1 MASSQNLLCVY
12 ADCGYG
18 KHWRQESDQQCEWYV
33 YAADN
38 SECVDVQICKQVY
51 VSFYLFFINIGEE
64 TEDFYG
70 GNMKIYSKGIQE
82 G

>member
-1 MASSQNLLCVY
+1 MLTVAMENT
-12 ADCGYG
+12 GG
-18 KHWRQESDQQCEWYV
+18 KNQIINVNDRFI

-51 VSFYLFFINIGEE
+51 VSFYLLFFINIGEE
-64 TEDFYG
+64 TEDFNG